1 MLVVKQNGYC
11 NMCDMQIV
19 IIPLTPYIF
28 TTSDGGENSTDVA
41 ENQFESILWCQL
53 INSLT

>member
-28 TTSDGGENSTDVA
+28 TTSDGGENSTDGA